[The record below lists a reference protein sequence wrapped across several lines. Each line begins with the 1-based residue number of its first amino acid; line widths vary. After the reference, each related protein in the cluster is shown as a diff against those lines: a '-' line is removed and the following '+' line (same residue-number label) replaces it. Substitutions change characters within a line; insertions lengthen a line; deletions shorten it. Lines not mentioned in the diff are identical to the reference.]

1 MLEVKGL
8 SVAYGQHRALE
19 GASLKIGRGE
29 IVVILGAN
37 GAGKSTLLKA
47 VSGICEGRTSG
58 SISMQGRDILGMAP
72 NKIVEEGIALVPEGR
87 GVFGDLTVAENLKL
101 GAHAPRARD
110 EEAGNLDRVLR
121 LFPKLHERR
130 NQIVR
135 TMSGGEQQMVAI
147 GRAMMSNPVLLTL
160 DEPSLGLS
168 PLLCKELFQALK
180 LVRDTGIGILLVEQN
195 AKQSLAIAD
204 RGYLLENGH
213 IVHEGR
219 ADVLRNDPAVQ
230 AAYLGGG
237 KAAGQR
243 PGGRTATTAAS
254 APVFTAPSGPPRMS
268 GASPADIAAAA
279 LAALPMAPARADVAA
294 PHPATLPTRVGVVP
308 PHPASASLGHPL
320 PEGRGA
326 VASAAADLFSPT
338 GRLSSGDRRSEID
351 KVDFSEGR
359 PERDAARRRIEASED
374 RAYPAPPPRPA
385 PPTPALRGTADA
397 LLGGLSLNDIIA
409 EASRASRAEHGTT
422 MPSPPPRARTATP
435 QPTSFPATPSL
446 AMGNSQ
452 DRLKSVLKEIEDAA
466 ARARTWRPDQNRN

>member
-8 SVAYGQHRALE
+8 SVYYGQHRALQ
-19 GASLKIGRGE
+19 GASLKVGRGE

-47 VSGICEGRTSG
+47 VSGICEGRAAGT
-58 SISMQGRDILGMAP
+58 ITMQGRDILGMAP

-237 KAAGQR
+237 KAASGQR
-243 PGGRTATTAAS
+243 SPARPSTPAAS
-254 APVFTAPSGPPRMS
+254 APVFTAPSGPPRTS

-279 LAALPMAPARADVAA
+279 LAALPTAPPRADVAA
-294 PHPATLPTRVGVVP
+294 PHQ
-308 PHPASASLGHPL
+308 ASAALGHPL
-320 PEGRGA
+320 PASGARGNGE
-326 VASAAADLFSPT
+326 AAASPFSPA
-338 GRLSSGDRRSEID
+338 GNRSRQGDE
-351 KVDFSEGR
+351 
-359 PERDAARRRIEASED
+359 ARAGTMPTS
-374 RAYPAPPPRPA
+374 APPPRPTP

-422 MPSPPPRARTATP
+422 MPSPPPRGR
-435 QPTSFPATPSL
+435 PATPAAQNLPAMPSL
-446 AMGNSQ
+446 GAGNSQ

-466 ARARTWRPDQNRN
+466 ARARTWRPDPNRN